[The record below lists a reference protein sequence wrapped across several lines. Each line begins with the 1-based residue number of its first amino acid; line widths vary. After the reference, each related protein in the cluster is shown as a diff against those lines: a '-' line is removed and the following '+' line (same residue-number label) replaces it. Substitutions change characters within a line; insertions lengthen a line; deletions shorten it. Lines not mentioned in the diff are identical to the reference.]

1 MAPVPRNVILDLLP
15 AYLAGEASAETRAL
29 VEEYALNDPEIAR
42 MLRAGALDP
51 AIPNPVPPP
60 DLEMKA
66 LKRVRRRIRRQVA
79 LLGLGTALL
88 LMVPV
93 ALRFPWSLGDFII
106 MGILLFGTG
115 LAYILVSSRAESLT
129 YKAAVALG
137 AGTAFL
143 LVWVNGAVGII
154 GSEDNPANLLY
165 AGVLLI
171 GLFGSLFARFRPRGM
186 SYVMYAAAVA
196 QMLVPIAALIFW
208 RSTLDEPPSL
218 AGVFVLNA
226 FFAGLFALSGALFR
240 RASDKARGA
249 LD

>member
-15 AYLAGEASAETRAL
+15 AYLSGEASAETRAL
-29 VEEYALNDPEIAR
+29 VEEYALNDTEIAR
-42 MLRAGALDP
+42 MIRAGALEP
-51 AIPNPVPPP
+51 AIPSPAPPP

-66 LKRVRRRIRRQVA
+66 LKRVRRRIRRQIA
-79 LLGLGTALL
+79 LVGLGTALL
-88 LMVPV
+88 LTVPL
-93 ALRFPWSLGDFII
+93 ALRFPWSMGDFMI

-115 LAYILVSSRAESLT
+115 LAYILVSNRSENLA
-129 YKAAVALG
+129 YKAAVAVG

-171 GLFGSLFARFRPRGM
+171 GLVGSLIARFRPRGM
-186 SYVMYAAAVA
+186 SYVLYAAAIA
-196 QMLVPIAALIFW
+196 QMLVPIAALIVW

-218 AGVFVLNA
+218 VGVFVLNA
-226 FFAGLFALSGALFR
+226 VFASLFALSGALFR
-240 RASDKARGA
+240 RASETSRGR
-249 LD
+249 